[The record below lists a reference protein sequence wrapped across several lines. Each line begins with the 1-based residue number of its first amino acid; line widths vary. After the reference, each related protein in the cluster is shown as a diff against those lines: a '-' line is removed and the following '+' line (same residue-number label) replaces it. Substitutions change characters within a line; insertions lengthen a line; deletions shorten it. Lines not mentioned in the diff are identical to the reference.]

1 MAVKLD
7 LSDPPSTYSI
17 RLIRNTRYGAVVGAF
32 FQLTYALIYLL
43 DGFLAASII
52 NFVGFTACALA
63 YIILTRLHRHHLA
76 AHIIT
81 AGLFFSVV
89 ATSLLTGGVSSSSLP
104 WICFV
109 PIAAMYMSSIKSG
122 VVWFLFCVLA
132 VAAVYLSPNP
142 PAWINTIRPS
152 SSADRLIDILGLLAV
167 LTAAV
172 SISERLT
179 RNTLNELNVVQKQ
192 LQVAAAV
199 DPLTQAFNRRYFFEQ
214 AGMAFHSNH
223 GSHSTL
229 VLFDIDHFKAVNDTY
244 GHQVGDQVLTSIVKI
259 CKQHLRQQDIFA
271 RFGGEEFIIL
281 MPNTHLS
288 EALPIIF
295 GLRRKVACEPIQTES
310 QGIPITISIGI
321 SSTELLPS
329 SLDDLISQADK
340 AMYLAKDNGRNRV
353 VAWQQAE
360 ITENAIEH

>member
-32 FQLTYALIYLL
+32 FQFIYSLIYFL
-43 DGFLAASII
+43 DGFPAAAAI
-52 NFVGFTACALA
+52 NLVGFFACVIA
-63 YIILTRLHRHHLA
+63 YIILTRFQKHHLA

-81 AGLFFSVV
+81 AGLFFSVT

-104 WICFV
+104 WLCFV

-122 VVWFLFCVLA
+122 FVWFIFCTLA
-132 VAAVYLSPNP
+132 VAVVYLSPNP
-142 PAWINTIRPS
+142 PTWINAIRPS
-152 SSADRLIDILGLLAV
+152 SSADRLIDVLGLLAV

-179 RNTLNELNVVQKQ
+179 RNTLNELNNVQKQ
-192 LQVAAAV
+192 LQVAAAI

-214 AGMAFHSNH
+214 AGVVFQSNH
-223 GSHSTL
+223 GSHSTI
-229 VLFDIDHFKAVNDTY
+229 VLFDIDHFKSVNDTY
-244 GHQVGDQVLTSIVKI
+244 GHLIGDQILTSIVKI

-281 MPNTHLS
+281 MPATHLS
-288 EALPIIF
+288 EALPVIF
-295 GLRRKVACEPIQTES
+295 ELRRKVACEPIQTES

-321 SSTELLPS
+321 SSTELLPL
-329 SLDDLISQADK
+329 SLDDLISQADR

-360 ITENAIEH
+360 ITENVCGD